1 MGAMMTDIAV
11 KILVGLG
18 MKLLT
23 ETFVA
28 RVLVHASRQIA
39 KSTSNTLDDKLV
51 DDLAA
56 GLGVSDKP

>member
-1 MGAMMTDIAV
+1 MSGIAI

-28 RVLVHASRQIA
+28 RVLVHTARQVA
-39 KSTSNTLDDKLV
+39 KSTANTLDDKLV

>member
-1 MGAMMTDIAV
+1 MTGIAI

-23 ETFVA
+23 ETFVS
-28 RVLVHASRQIA
+28 RVLVHTARQVA
-39 KSTSNTLDDKLV
+39 KSTTNTLDDKLV

>member
-1 MGAMMTDIAV
+1 MSGIAI

-28 RVLVHASRQIA
+28 RVLVHTARQVA
-39 KSTSNTLDDKLV
+39 KSTVNTLDDKLV

>member
-1 MGAMMTDIAV
+1 MTGIAI

-23 ETFVA
+23 ETFVS
-28 RVLVHASRQIA
+28 RVLVHAARQVA
-39 KSTSNTLDDKLV
+39 KSTTNTLDDKLV